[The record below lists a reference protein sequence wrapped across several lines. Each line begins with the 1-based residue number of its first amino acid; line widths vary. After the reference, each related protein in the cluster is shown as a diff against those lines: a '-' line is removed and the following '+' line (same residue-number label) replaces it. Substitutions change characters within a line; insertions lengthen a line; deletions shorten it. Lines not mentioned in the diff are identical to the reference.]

1 MMRSS
6 TLVFFC
12 LFLGSRAG
20 AEEAVL
26 RVQSI
31 RPTTPGK
38 IAVLQQRRGSD
49 SKAYPVSENSTGYVK
64 DHYLT
69 DPNTL
74 AALEFLIGGRVGIN
88 SNTEIE
94 VVNERSVAD
103 GAPVKRVILSSG
115 SVWVKADGKTLKQ
128 PLEIQTN
135 GGVMGIKGTE
145 FTAEVQSDG
154 RTRVCCFESNS
165 QLGGVEIRDPSG
177 AVLGVARPGD
187 DYQFDLRSAPV
198 VQHYDDIQRF
208 RSETLHRSFDLMLNN
223 PMFQQ
228 FFGEAGEHLAF
239 GVNTA
244 YQATNMVA
252 DLQNGPLAPVMGLSQ
267 QVQTKGASLQ
277 TLIDWGQSLENPPPP
292 AAANFPQALGPDGPQ
307 PAGPY
312 PSFRWTGLS
321 GCSGYVVMLGRDS
334 QLQDLVYTGRAA
346 RPPLAYPAAM
356 RPLEPGTYHW
366 RVIPVDERNQPISG
380 LRGAQAS
387 FSVR

>member
-1 MMRSS
+1 MRSS
-6 TLVFFC
+6 FLSLFC
-12 LFLGSRAG
+12 LYLSATAG

-31 RPTTPGK
+31 RPAVAGK
-38 IAVLQQRRGSD
+38 TAVLQQRHGGE
-49 SKAYPVSENSTGYVK
+49 SKAYEVSENSTGYVK

-69 DPNTL
+69 DPNMV

-94 VVNERSVAD
+94 IVNERSVRD
-103 GAPVKRVILSSG
+103 GTPVKRVILSNG
-115 SVWVKADGKTLKQ
+115 SLWVKADAKTLKQ

-145 FTAEVQSDG
+145 FTAEVQPDG
-154 RTRVCCFESNS
+154 RTRLCCFESNS
-165 QLGGVEIRDPSG
+165 QLGGVEVRDSTG
-177 AVLGVARPGD
+177 KMLGVARPGD
-187 DYQFDLRSAPV
+187 EYQFDLRSAPV
-198 VQHYDDIQRF
+198 VQHYEDIQRF
-208 RSETLHRSFDLMLNN
+208 RNDTLQRSFDVMRNN

-244 YQATNMVA
+244 YQAANLVG
-252 DLQNGPLAPVMGLSQ
+252 DLQNGPLAPVVGLNQ
-267 QVQTKGASLQ
+267 QVQSKGASLQ
-277 TLIDWGQSLENPPPP
+277 TLIDWSASLKNSPTP
-292 AAANFPQALGPDGPQ
+292 AAANFPQALSPDGPQ
-307 PAGPY
+307 PAGSY

-321 GCSGYVVMLGRDS
+321 GCAGYVIMLGKDS
-334 QLQDLVYTGRAA
+334 QLQDLVYTGRSVNA
-346 RPPLAYPAAM
+346 PLAYPATM

-366 RVIPVDERNQPISG
+366 RVIPVDQLDQPVSG

-387 FSVR
+387 FTVR